1 MGTRRGR
8 IAAQGPLFRYTPV
21 VVFWGLTLSAVLSA
35 LAHPPLGWWWLMVLA
50 PAPLFGYLPG
60 RRARIGFLYGWWW
73 GFVYGLIV
81 GFPLTYLVN
90 LQTGSLW
97 LTAIGWIG
105 VVGLSALFWGLFGSL
120 ATRMPR
126 SVLGCLGLAGL
137 WTLCQWLRGLG
148 PFAFV
153 WGHFAVSLYR
163 APVLLQVAD
172 LGGAWGLEFLVAFWN
187 ALLGMR
193 LIARLSRD
201 LPAGTPMLRMSG
213 HGGRAAVG
221 FWLTTLLLWALW
233 LGYGVA
239 RQAEITSR
247 TMPNSHAEAAL
258 ATLALVQP
266 NVNLARAY
274 TPDEWE
280 PVRAQIARLVQQV
293 AAHRPALIVLP
304 ESLEPYPLPDG
315 AEAFEFWRRLAQQA
329 HAPILVGG
337 YRIGNPLTGQY
348 TNTVH
353 LFLPDGSW
361 RYHDKVQ
368 LVPLGETVPFR
379 EQLPFLKA
387 FGVVE
392 RDLLPGNS
400 LEPLRV
406 GSLRIGAVICMES
419 TYPWIG
425 RALTKN
431 GANLLVVISNESWFG
446 RTAALEQ
453 HLAFSVLRAVE
464 TRRWL
469 IRCAPEGISA
479 FIAPDGRVWRVP
491 AFQAATPVQ
500 TVRLIESPTF
510 YGRTGDW
517 IVLVSVMLAVLGW
530 FRGVR
535 ARAAHASC
543 DRPAAT

>member
-1 MGTRRGR
+1 MRFG
-8 IAAQGPLFRYTPV
+8 V
-21 VVFWGLTLSAVLSA
+21 LTLSALLSA
-35 LAHPPLGWWWLMVLA
+35 LAHPPLGWWWLMLLA

-60 RRARIGFLYGWWW
+60 KRARVGFLYGWWW
-73 GFVYGLIV
+73 GFVYGLVV
-81 GFPLTYLVN
+81 GFPLTYLVK

-97 LTAIGWIG
+97 LTGIGWIG
-105 VVGLSALFWGLFGSL
+105 VVGLSALFWGLFGAL

-163 APVLLQVAD
+163 VPLLLQVAD

-187 ALLGMR
+187 ALLGIGLM
-193 LIARLSRD
+193 ARLSGG
-201 LPAGTPMLRMSG
+201 LSMGVPTLRISG
-213 HGGRAAVG
+213 RNERTAIRFWLAAV
-221 FWLTTLLLWALW
+221 LLWTFW

-239 RQAEITSR
+239 RRAEFSSR
-247 TMPNSHAEAAL
+247 MVLNSDAKASL

-266 NVNLARAY
+266 NVNLARTY

-280 PVRAQIARLVQQV
+280 PVRVQIAQQVQQV
-293 AAHRPALIVLP
+293 AAHRPSLIVLP
-304 ESLEPYPLPDG
+304 ESLEPYPLPDV
-315 AEAFEFWRRLAQQA
+315 AEAFEFWGRLAQKIS
-329 HAPILVGG
+329 APILVGG

-379 EQLPFLKA
+379 EQLPFLQA

-392 RDLLPGNS
+392 RDLLPGDS

-406 GSLRIGAVICMES
+406 EHLRIGAVICMES
-419 TYPWIG
+419 TYPWIA
-425 RALTKN
+425 RALTRH

-500 TVRLIESPTF
+500 TVRLMDVPTF
-510 YGRTGDW
+510 YVRTGDW
-517 IVLVSVMLAVLGW
+517 IVLASAVLATLGG
-530 FRGVR
+530 FMSVR
-535 ARAAHASC
+535 VRAAHASC